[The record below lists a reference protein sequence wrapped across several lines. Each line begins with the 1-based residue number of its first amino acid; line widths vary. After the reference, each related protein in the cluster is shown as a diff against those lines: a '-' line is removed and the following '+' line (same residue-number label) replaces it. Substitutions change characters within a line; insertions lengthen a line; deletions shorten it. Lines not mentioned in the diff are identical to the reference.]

1 MLWGGKARGMDAELR
16 TLAFDLKRF
25 LVTYQR
31 VTEIQGPDP
40 LAEDWRHWEIRFT
53 HRGLRRHYVYH
64 VQRVDPLPTMFQA
77 LRADTNGELLV
88 RVPLEAQGALLTN
101 EIYYPPH

>member
-1 MLWGGKARGMDAELR
+1 MADDLR
-16 TLAFDLKRF
+16 KLALDLKNF

-31 VTEIQGPDP
+31 VTDVDGPAP
-40 LAEDWRHWEIRFT
+40 LSDDWRHWELRFT

-64 VQRVDPLPTMFQA
+64 VQREDPITTMFQA

-88 RVPLEAQGALLTN
+88 RVPIEGRRAMLTN
-101 EIYYPPH
+101 EIYYPPHG

>member
-1 MLWGGKARGMDAELR
+1 MAAELR
-16 TLAFDLKRF
+16 KLALDLKTF

-31 VTEIQGPDP
+31 VTEVQGPEP
-40 LAEDWRHWEIRFT
+40 LSDDWRHWQLRFT

-64 VQRVDPLPTMFQA
+64 MQRIDPLTTMFQA

-88 RVPLEAQGALLTN
+88 RVPLEAHGELLTN
-101 EIYYPPH
+101 EIYYPPHG

>member
-1 MLWGGKARGMDAELR
+1 MADDLR
-16 TLAFDLKRF
+16 KLALDLTNF

-31 VTEIQGPDP
+31 VTDVDGPEP
-40 LAEDWRHWEIRFT
+40 LSDNWRHWELRFT

-64 VQRVDPLPTMFQA
+64 VQREDPIATMFQA

-88 RVPLEAQGALLTN
+88 RVPIEGRDVMLTN
-101 EIYYPPH
+101 EIYYPPHG